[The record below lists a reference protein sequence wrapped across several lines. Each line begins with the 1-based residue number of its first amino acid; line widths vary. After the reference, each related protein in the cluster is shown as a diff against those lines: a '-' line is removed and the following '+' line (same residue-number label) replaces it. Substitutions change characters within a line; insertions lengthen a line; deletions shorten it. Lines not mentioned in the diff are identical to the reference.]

1 MQTSTRRQGWP
12 APESGVSAI
21 RPQPSL
27 AVAKALLE
35 AAQLPTA
42 DLTEAHCQHF
52 FFWGEASAPVGL
64 VGLELF
70 GEHALLRS
78 LAVNPLARSA
88 GVGSALVRHA
98 EIHARAQGVRA
109 LYLLTTTAE
118 PLFLRLGYSNLPRD
132 AAPQAIRNSAE
143 FAGICPASSA
153 FMSKQL

>member
-1 MQTSTRRQGWP
+1 M
-12 APESGVSAI
+12 SAI
-21 RPQPSL
+21 HPRPSL
-27 AVAKALLE
+27 VAAKALLE

-42 DLTEAHCQHF
+42 DLTEAHCRHF
-52 FFWGEASAPVGL
+52 FFCGQASAPTGL

-78 LAVNPLARSA
+78 LTVSPEARSA
-88 GVGSALVRHA
+88 GLGSALVRHA
-98 EIHARAQGVRA
+98 EIHARTQGVRA

-132 AAPQAIRNSAE
+132 AAPQAIKTSAE